1 MKGKTA
7 SECIE
12 AITSL
17 WKVKSQPRAARRTYA
32 KAHVKSVLWLRSFSW
47 WRSVIPTFSLQ
58 WIRTINYFV
67 WGLQLN
73 QAVIGI
79 TFGTEESNSFIALA
93 HQDFIMKLTLPR
105 CQKSPQ
111 QEELGSG
118 GCKEHTCSHTGRA
131 WVSLSLKGLL
141 KRLEKTSGTRGT
153 RRYETAMQWQTQSL
167 PWKWG
172 WEEEELGSYVPDS
185 STSVTTNTAT
195 NNPLMCE
202 CLEDNTE
209 ISNCHERF
217 VNIMSK

>member
-17 WKVKSQPRAARRTYA
+17 WKVKSQPRAARRPYA
-32 KAHVKSVLWLRSFSW
+32 KAHVKSVLWLLSFSW
-47 WRSVIPTFSLQ
+47 WYSVTPTFSLQ

-73 QAVIGI
+73 QAVIRI

-93 HQDFIMKLTLPR
+93 HEDFIMELTLPR

-111 QEELGSG
+111 QEELSSG
-118 GCKEHTCSHTGRA
+118 GCKEHMYVHAGRA

-153 RRYETAMQWQTQSL
+153 RRYETAMQWQSQSL

-172 WEEEELGSYVPDS
+172 WEEELGSYSPDS
-185 STSVTTNTAT
+185 STSVPTNTAT

-209 ISNCHERF
+209 MSNCHERF